1 MSKFFLP
8 VWALLLTAC
17 QAVVPGEACKPSP
30 QEQAEWTQTN
40 RANTAA
46 AYRAY
51 LARYPTGCYAAA
63 ASQRLKKPVPPV
75 AVAGVTAAADRG
87 DDQPDTY

>member
-30 QEQAEWTQTN
+30 QEQTEWTRTN

-51 LARYPTGCYAAA
+51 LAKYPTGCYATA

-75 AVAGVTAAADRG
+75 AVAGVPARPGPADDRS
-87 DDQPDTY
+87 DTY